1 MVVEEGETDVE
12 PLVALLV
19 EKLVPVHEE
28 AFVELQVS
36 VEELPLVID
45 EGEAA
50 RDAVGVEGGVPLMTS
65 SAPMSQA
72 VPWGRVSPSMSVVK
86 LDARDMPTS
95 LAALDD

>member
-36 VEELPLVID
+36 HIISVPIKFTDSLPTD
-45 EGEAA
+45 
-50 RDAVGVEGGVPLMTS
+50 
-65 SAPMSQA
+65 
-72 VPWGRVSPSMSVVK
+72 
-86 LDARDMPTS
+86 
-95 LAALDD
+95 